1 MHTNPILIC
10 FCSILYYR
18 NLAEHIRRYKIEKEL
33 VKALE
38 TKNANKE
45 IYFKLKTF
53 SGYPLLNDPSSNE
66 EKWTTKTCYSQHVK
80 NRWHLIIR
88 LSLNKE
94 LIQYRRH
101 NLNTKN
107 ENESLFSLT
116 KVFLRRKILLTKTPL

>member
-1 MHTNPILIC
+1 M
-10 FCSILYYR
+10 
-18 NLAEHIRRYKIEKEL
+18 
-33 VKALE
+33 E

-53 SGYPLLNDPSSNE
+53 SGYPPSNE